1 MWVRIHSVYESGD
14 EFIDKYPCIRC
25 MNYKIRFV
33 DNGYGQTVREVY
45 VFIDSLASLL
55 DILNGVYHDGDK
67 YNKSHDEI
75 ILRHESDGSYS
86 IEIYDDYRE

>member
-1 MWVRIHSVYESGD
+1 MWVRIHSVRESGD
-14 EFIDKYPCIRC
+14 EFIDKYPFIRR
-25 MNYKIRFV
+25 MNYKMRFE

-45 VFIDSLASLL
+45 VFIDGLATLL

-75 ILRHESDGSYS
+75 ILHHETDESYS

>member
-1 MWVRIHSVYESGD
+1 MWVRIHSVYEDGD
-14 EFIDKYPCIRC
+14 EFVDKYPCIRR
-25 MNYKIRFV
+25 MNYKIKFE
-33 DNGYGQTVREVY
+33 DNGYGQTVRVAY
-45 VFIDSLASLL
+45 VFIDSLATLL
-55 DILNGVYHDGDK
+55 DILNGIYHDGDK

>member
-1 MWVRIHSVYESGD
+1 MWVRIHSVRESGD
-14 EFIDKYPCIRC
+14 EFIDKYPFIRR
-25 MNYKIRFV
+25 MNYKMRFE

-45 VFIDSLASLL
+45 VFIDGLATLL

-75 ILRHESDGSYS
+75 ILHHETDGSYS
-86 IEIYDDYRE
+86 IEIYDNWRE